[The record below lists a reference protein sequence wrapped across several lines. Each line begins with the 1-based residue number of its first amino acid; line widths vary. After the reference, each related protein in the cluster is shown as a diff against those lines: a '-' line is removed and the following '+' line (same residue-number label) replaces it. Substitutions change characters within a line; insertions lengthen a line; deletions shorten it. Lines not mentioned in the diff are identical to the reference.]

1 MLARCRIFKDFH
13 STSAGEFLINLQFL
27 DWCNRWMNKRTNLGR
42 LADYERGIGP
52 SWNSLFSSWYGPLIF
67 EKVGTSQE
75 KSRNF
80 LLSSQCAPSS
90 TSQANGTQ
98 GNRIPG
104 LNLRWLICYNN
115 SWKGKYGSL
124 LRFQPIN
131 PHDRAMSQEFLFQKH
146 PCKVH
151 TTSFQFCKEMFQN
164 QDDLYL
170 EPSTVSG

>member
-1 MLARCRIFKDFH
+1 MDAIDEW
-13 STSAGEFLINLQFL
+13 TSEQIWAGYI
-27 DWCNRWMNKRTNLGR
+27 
-42 LADYERGIGP
+42 ADYERGISP
-52 SWNSLFSSWYGPLIF
+52 SWNSLFSSWYGPIIL

-115 SWKGKYGSL
+115 SWNGEYGSTYRL
-124 LRFQPIN
+124 KPIN
-131 PHDRAMSQEFLFQKH
+131 PHDGAMSQEFLFT
-146 PCKVH
+146 CKVH
-151 TTSFQFCKEMFQN
+151 TVSFQFCKEMFQN

-170 EPSTVSG
+170 QPSTVSG